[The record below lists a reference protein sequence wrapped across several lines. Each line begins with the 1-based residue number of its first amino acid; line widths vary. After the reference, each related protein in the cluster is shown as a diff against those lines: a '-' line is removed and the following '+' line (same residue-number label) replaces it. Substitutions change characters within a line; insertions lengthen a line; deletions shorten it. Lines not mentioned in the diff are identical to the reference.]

1 MLLSLQAVRVDLTID
16 PARATLPAAME
27 PRTKRPTR
35 RGLPG
40 LPESVLARR
49 ALPFAT
55 LFLSLIA
62 AALLVDFLL
71 HRFGLPWVGRE
82 LGWVGTLLIAISFLY
97 SLRKR
102 RWIRVGSARRWLRFH
117 EVLAWMGALAILVHA
132 GIHLHALLP
141 WAALLAMLVAV
152 ASGVTGRTLLVGAR
166 RQLAERQKELQER
179 GLGEEEIERAL
190 FLDALTVRAMER
202 WRTVHIPLTLNFAIV
217 SLVHV
222 ATALLFG

>member
-1 MLLSLQAVRVDLTID
+1 MS
-16 PARATLPAAME
+16 
-27 PRTKRPTR
+27 
-35 RGLPG
+35 RGADEEGALPG
-40 LPESVLARR
+40 SVLTTR

-71 HRFGLPWVGRE
+71 HRLGLPWVGRE
-82 LGWVGTLLIAISFLY
+82 LGWIGTLLILVSFVY

-102 RWIRVGSARRWLRFH
+102 RWIRFGAARKWLRLH
-117 EVLAWMGALAILVHA
+117 EVLAWTGALAVLVHA

-141 WAALLAMLVAV
+141 WLALLALLVAV
-152 ASGVTGRTLLVGAR
+152 ASGVTGRTLLIGAR
-166 RQLAERQKELQER
+166 RQMAGRQNELRER

-190 FLDALTVRAMER
+190 FLDSLTVRTMEQ
-202 WRTVHIPLTLNFAIV
+202 WRTIHLPLTLNFAIL